1 MKWISSSLPRE
12 SSINLWLIF
21 TVEVIIYLSLLFF
34 SNQYI
39 ITEEVL
45 VATNQLAGNEYEGQ
59 FARVFSKSKT
69 VSYFLI
75 PLAIAGKFMVISLI
89 IYATLILLDRRLE
102 FKSVFYIVLS
112 SELIFILAA
121 LIRTI
126 VLVFFKEVHTLDDI
140 SSYTSLSI
148 ATIFPLEKTHPLQFS
163 FMSINMFEVVYMLL
177 LGFFVSQQLQV
188 KFALGM
194 RCILFSYGSFLVI
207 WILLVSFIQ
216 QLYTPII

>member
-1 MKWISSSLPRE
+1 MKRISGSLQRE

-45 VATNQLAGNEYEGQ
+45 FATNKLAGNENEGQ
-59 FARVFSKSKT
+59 LTEIFSKSRT

-75 PLAIAGKFMVISLI
+75 PVAMAGKLLFISLI
-89 IYATLILLDRRLE
+89 IHATLIFSDRKLD
-102 FKSVFYIVLS
+102 FKAVFYIVLS
-112 SELIFILAA
+112 SELIFILAS
-121 LIRTI
+121 LLRTI

-140 SSYTSLSI
+140 ANYTSLSI
-148 ATIFPLEKTHPLQFS
+148 AAIFPLEKNHPLHFS

-177 LGFFVSQQLQV
+177 LGFLVSQKLQV
-188 KFALGM
+188 KFEHGM
-194 RCILFSYGSFLVI
+194 RFILYSYGSFLI
-207 WILLVSFIQ
+207 TWILLVSFIQ
-216 QLYTPII
+216 QLYIPSI